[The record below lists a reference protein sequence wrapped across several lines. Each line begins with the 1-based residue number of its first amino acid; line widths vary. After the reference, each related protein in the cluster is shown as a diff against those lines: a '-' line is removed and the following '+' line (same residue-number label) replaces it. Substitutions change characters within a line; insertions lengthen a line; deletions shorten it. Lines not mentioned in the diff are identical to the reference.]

1 MKLFLKYKALLL
13 VLLVSYIAGAA
24 LLHEGL
30 APTHDGEYHVIR
42 FYEFDKALRDGNLY
56 PRWAPDLNNGF
67 GVPLFNYVYPLPNY
81 FASFIHSFGVSFIA
95 SVGINMFVATV
106 IGSLFFYLW
115 TKRYWGQAGGV
126 ISSIFYSF
134 APYRFVDMYIRGSV
148 GEVWALAFSPALLW
162 AYDNF
167 VETKK
172 TRFFVFSSIFLS
184 LLIYSHNILAL
195 MFSSFFLLYAV
206 LLFFQ
211 KKETRLYIVHFCLL
225 VVLGLGLAAPFWI
238 PAIFEKNLVR
248 GLEIFDVTQHF
259 VQLYELIIPSW
270 GSGFS
275 GTQGFDKMSFQ
286 VGIANIVAV
295 FCVIF
300 KFLLKLKK
308 HRPYDLQISFFLI
321 SFFIVIL
328 LMLSPSV
335 WLWKNIPLI
344 SYFQFPW
351 RFLSL
356 EILIASFLAGSL
368 FSRYNFSKL
377 HAKVGYALVI
387 IVVVAL
393 GINYARPAFYH
404 LRSDSHYTSRSNFI
418 DGTNSVGNA
427 FNTKWLSEIPQK
439 EKNKLVVSSG
449 RGVVTVVSEKSTAYS
464 FKVIIEDD
472 SQLIFNNAYFPGWKV
487 FANGRE
493 VEVKNLD
500 GRIAFLLKNGNYTV
514 DIRLVIT
521 PVQAFSYFCFFISLV
536 LLFFLRKIPFFDIID
551 RKITSRA

>member
-1 MKLFLKYKALLL
+1 MNFFLKYKALLL
-13 VLLVSYIAGAA
+13 VLLVSFIAGAA
-24 LLHEGL
+24 LLRAGL

-42 FYEFDKALRDGNLY
+42 FYEFDKTFRDGNLY

-81 FASFIHSFGVSFIA
+81 FASFIHSFGISFIA

-106 IGSLFFYLW
+106 IGALFFYLW
-115 TKRYWGQAGGV
+115 TKRYWGEAGGA

-148 GEVWALAFSPALLW
+148 GEVWALAFFPALLW

-172 TRFFVFSSIFLS
+172 TKFFIFASIFLS

-195 MFSSFFLLYAV
+195 MFFSFFLVYAIV
-206 LLFFQ
+206 LFFQ
-211 KKETRLYIVHFCLL
+211 KKETNTFILYFCLL

-238 PAIFEKNLVR
+238 PAIFEKNFVR
-248 GLEIFDVTQHF
+248 GLEVFDVTQHF

-286 VGIANIVAV
+286 IGIANIVAV
-295 FCVIF
+295 FCVILQ
-300 KFLLKLKK
+300 FLLKRKK
-308 HRPYDLQISFFLI
+308 HRSYNLQISFFLI
-321 SFFIVIL
+321 SFFIVIF
-328 LMLSPSV
+328 LMLSPSI

-356 EILIASFLAGSL
+356 EIVIAAFLAGSL
-368 FSRYNFSKL
+368 FSKYNFSKL
-377 HAKVGYALVI
+377 HAKAGYALVI
-387 IVVVAL
+387 VVVIVL

-404 LRSDSHYTSRSNFI
+404 LRSDSHYISRSNFI

-427 FNTKWLSEIPQK
+427 FNTKWLSEIPKK
-439 EKNKLVVSSG
+439 EKNKLVVFSG
-449 RGVVTVVSEKSTAYS
+449 RGVVAVVSEKSTSYS
-464 FKVIIEDD
+464 FKIIIEDD

-487 FANGRE
+487 FVNEKE

-500 GRIAFLLKNGNYTV
+500 GKVAFLLKNGSHIV
-514 DIRLVIT
+514 DIRLVST
-521 PVQAFSYFCFFISLV
+521 PIQLFSYACFFVSLV
-536 LLFFLRKIPFFDIID
+536 LLFFLRKILFFDIIA